1 MHTSLGSSGV
11 FWLGEDADLT
21 IINRDFM
28 GYSWLIIYSYIHI
41 YMCVCTH
48 IHINIWEI
56 ERLYNQYRSWR
67 KRLIH
72 RLKDAQ
78 DQGFI
83 QERLPK
89 CMAFEKLGVG
99 VVLNR
104 VEP

>member
-1 MHTSLGSSGV
+1 MSTYRKLFGIGPVARFVPCMVNSSPHSCCTATLCNV
-11 FWLGEDADLT
+11 
-21 IINRDFM
+21 
-28 GYSWLIIYSYIHI
+28 
-41 YMCVCTH
+41 VCTH

-89 CMAFEKLGVG
+89 CMAIEKLGVG